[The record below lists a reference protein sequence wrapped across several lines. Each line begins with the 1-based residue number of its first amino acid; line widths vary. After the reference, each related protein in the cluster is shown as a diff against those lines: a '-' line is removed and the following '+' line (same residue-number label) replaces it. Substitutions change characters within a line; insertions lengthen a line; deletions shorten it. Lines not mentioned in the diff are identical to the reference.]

1 MKYSI
6 SKLLTKYLWP
16 WRWRLAAIAS
26 LMLLSLAAQLARPQ
40 ILRRVLDLSLA
51 GQEERQIL
59 VGIVLLGLVAVMGNL
74 VDALVRYGSDKLGW
88 ASTNELRDD
97 LTRHVLRL
105 DLAFHKGT
113 SPGALIERVDVD
125 VTRLAELMANFTR
138 HIVINALFIIGSV
151 ILLWREHYLVGLVFA
166 VYTALSLLL
175 INRVRTITAPI
186 VKAERKASAQVYGF
200 VGEQLSTTEDM
211 QGVGAQG
218 AMLGRLRAE
227 FHGWLPHL
235 IKTYLASTSIWSVA
249 IVLQAVNQVL
259 AVALAAYLWRFQGLS
274 IGTAYLIIHYSELI
288 QQPVQQIRM
297 QLQELQRATASLS
310 RINELL
316 ALSALSDSTLGESL
330 PAEALPVDARSLV
343 FSYEDDNALVLDQVS
358 FSLPRGES
366 MGVIGRTGS
375 GKSTLA
381 RLIARQYDP
390 SAGELLIGGVPTTAM
405 SVQAIRERISFVS
418 QEVQVFQASVR
429 DNLTFFDH
437 SYSDEALVGILTE
450 LGLLDWYRALP
461 AGLDTMMEAGSN
473 GLSAGE
479 GQLLALSR
487 AFLRNPSIVVLD
499 EASAKLDPITENLV
513 GRALKRL
520 LAGRT
525 GIIIAHRLA
534 TLEQVDHLLLLD
546 GGRVLEFGKRQEIEN
561 NPASHYAR
569 LKQVGLEE
577 VLT

>member
-6 SKLLTKYLWP
+6 VKLLAKYLRP

-26 LMLLSLAAQLARPQ
+26 LMLLSLAARLARPQ
-40 ILRRVLDLSLA
+40 ILRSVLDLSIA
-51 GQEERQIL
+51 GQEDRQIFI
-59 VGIVLLGLVAVMGNL
+59 GILLLGGVAVLGNF

-88 ASTNELRDD
+88 ASTNELRYD
-97 LTRHVLRL
+97 LMRHVLKL

-125 VTRLAELMANFTR
+125 VTRLAELMANFLR

-151 ILLWREHYLVGLVFA
+151 ILLWREHYLVGVVFA
-166 VYTALSLLL
+166 LYTALSLAL
-175 INRVRTITAPI
+175 ISGVRAVTTPVI
-186 VKAERKASAQVYGF
+186 VAERKASAQVYGL

-211 QGVGAQG
+211 QGVGAQFT
-218 AMLGRLRAE
+218 MLDKLRAE
-227 FHGWLPHL
+227 FYRWLPHL
-235 IKTYLASTSIWSVA
+235 IKTYLAHTSLWSVA
-249 IVLQAVNQVL
+249 IILQAISQILSVI
-259 AVALAAYLWRFQGLS
+259 LAAYLWRYHGLS
-274 IGTAYLIIHYSELI
+274 IGTAYLIIHYAELI
-288 QQPVQQIRM
+288 QQPVHQIRM
-297 QLQELQRATASLS
+297 QLQEMQRAASSLR

-316 ALSALSDSTLGESL
+316 AMSALSDTDEGISL
-330 PAEALPVDARSLV
+330 PALALPVEARNLV
-343 FSYEDDNALVLDQVS
+343 FSYEGDNNLVLDRVS
-358 FSLPRGES
+358 FSLPRGETL
-366 MGVIGRTGS
+366 GIIGRTGS

-390 SAGELLIGGVPTTAM
+390 SAGELLLGGIPTAAM
-405 SVQAIRERISFVS
+405 SVRTIRERISFVT

-429 DNLTFFDH
+429 DNLTFFDDT
-437 SYSDEALVGILTE
+437 YSDDTLIGILRE
-450 LGLLDWYRALP
+450 LGLMDWYRALP
-461 AGLDTMMEAGSN
+461 VGLDTMMESGSN

-479 GQLLALSR
+479 GQLLALAR

-520 LAGRT
+520 LDGRT
-525 GIIIAHRLA
+525 GVIIAHRLA

-546 GGRVLEFGKRQEIEN
+546 GGRILEFGKRTEIEKD
-561 NPASHYAR
+561 PHSHYAR
-569 LKQVGLEE
+569 LKLVGLEE

>member
-390 SAGELLIGGVPTTAM
+390 SDGELLIGGVPTTAM